1 MAAGVNMQD
10 NYRNGKKALSSL
22 PNKQQQVVLARPQL
36 NTLIEL

>member
-22 PNKQQQVVLARPQL
+22 HNKQQVVLARPQL